1 MCVVKPEHVTRKP
14 MIEVTAAVMQIVIQH
29 VSDSGYLVDLQ
40 ELSFLVFGLVL
51 LVYFDLNQ
59 IVCVLDVV
67 EQICTNCVMHSRQYR
82 PISRK
87 NVSSTLLNPCHREY
101 CQTKAFNTVPR
112 RSALYSNKCPFLGFF
127 VFVFLNRP
135 KEIQY
140 LVMFKSTFKKV
151 AIFEMT

>member
-1 MCVVKPEHVTRKP
+1 

-87 NVSSTLLNPCHREY
+87 NVSSTLLNPRHREY

-140 LVMFKSTFKKV
+140 LVMFKSTVLLEICF
-151 AIFEMT
+151 